1 MLDFYVYI
9 LKCSDGT
16 YYTGH
21 TDDLEKRI
29 AEHQSGSYAGYTS
42 ERLPIELVFVQT
54 FASRSEALE
63 AERKLKKW
71 SREKKET
78 LINNGWQGMM
88 SFKKRKR
95 SYFHTIGKNC

>member
-21 TDDLEKRI
+21 TDDLERRI
-29 AEHQSGSYAGYTS
+29 AEHQNGYSS
-42 ERLPIELVFVQT
+42 ERLPVELVFVEV
-54 FASRSEALE
+54 FSSRSEAIE

-71 SREKKET
+71 SKEKKEL
-78 LINNGWQGMM
+78 LINKGWQGMT

-95 SYFHTIGKNC
+95 SYFTEL

>member
-9 LKCSDGT
+9 LRCSDGT

-29 AEHQSGSYAGYTS
+29 AEHENGSYVSYTS
-42 ERLPIELVFVQT
+42 ERLPIELMFVQPC
-54 FASRSEALE
+54 ASRAEALE

-71 SREKKET
+71 SREKKEV
-78 LINNGWQGMM
+78 LINNGWEAMS

-95 SYFHTIGKNC
+95 SYFTV